1 MFAQVECAAL
11 DELFTTDY
19 RPVLTDANRCGAMT
33 TDPKHGMNSTY
44 CRHGSG
50 DFAAD
55 RRIEIGLNDRAH
67 AFDCAVRPEGIG
79 VVRRERVLVEPEY
92 DKAPSVIG
100 QGTNITRE
108 FSPVFGV
115 LEIAPTLVLYL

>member
-1 MFAQVECAAL
+1 
-11 DELFTTDY
+11 
-19 RPVLTDANRCGAMT
+19 
-33 TDPKHGMNSTY
+33 MNSTY

-55 RRIEIGLNDRAH
+55 RRIEIGLNDRVH

-108 FSPVFGV
+108 FRPVFGV
-115 LEIAPTLVLYL
+115 LEIAPTLILVSLTLGREHPLGPEYRSARRPQIRTASRPDAARSCG